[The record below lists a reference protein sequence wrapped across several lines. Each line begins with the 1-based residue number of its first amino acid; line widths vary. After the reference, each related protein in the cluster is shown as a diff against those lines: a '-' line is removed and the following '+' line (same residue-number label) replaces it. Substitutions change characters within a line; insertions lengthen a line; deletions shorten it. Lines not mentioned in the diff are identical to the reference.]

1 MHHDRYGGA
10 GHGLGVV
17 GSVFAAGLATVALV
31 ALGREFAGRREHRPP
46 DDAGERAHGDASDW
60 RESTVVGRSVTIAKP
75 RQELYA
81 YWRDFKNLSSFMEN
95 VDRVTVVD
103 DRKSRWTI
111 RAPGETDIEFISTI
125 TEDRPGQEIAWESEE
140 GAAVRNSGRVTFAD
154 APANRGTI
162 VDLTIAYDPP
172 GGAVGQL
179 IAKLFQRE
187 PHIQARR
194 DLKRL
199 KQLIETGEIA
209 TSAQNKEQQRGAA

>member
-1 MHHDRYGGA
+1 MHDNRYRGA
-10 GHGLGVV
+10 GHGLGLV
-17 GSVFAAGLATVALV
+17 GSVFAAGLVTVAFL
-31 ALGREFAGRREHRPP
+31 ALGREFAGRRTVVSP
-46 DDAGERAHGDASDW
+46 DDAGDRAHGDASDW

-81 YWRDFKNLSSFMEN
+81 YWRDFKNLASFMEN
-95 VDRVTVVD
+95 VDEVAVVD
-103 DRKSRWTI
+103 GRKSRWTI
-111 RAPGETDIEFISTI
+111 RAPGETDIDFVSTI
-125 TEDRPGQEIAWESEE
+125 VDDRPGEEIAWESEE
-140 GAAVRNSGRVTFAD
+140 GAPVRNSGRVTFTD

-172 GGAVGQL
+172 GGALGQM

-194 DLKRL
+194 DLKRF

-209 TSAQNKEQQRGAA
+209 TSAQTNEQQRGAA

>member
-1 MHHDRYGGA
+1 MHHDRHRSA
-10 GHGLGVV
+10 GHGLGLV

-31 ALGREFAGRREHRPP
+31 ALGREFAGRREIRPP
-46 DDAGERAHGDASDW
+46 DDAGERAHGDAGDW

-81 YWRDFKNLSSFMEN
+81 YWRDFKNLPSFMEN
-95 VDRVTVVD
+95 VDQVAVVD

-125 TEDRPGQEIAWESEE
+125 TDDRPGAEIAWESEE
-140 GAAVRNSGRVTFAD
+140 GAPVRNSGRVTFTD
-154 APANRGTI
+154 AAGNRGTV

-172 GGAVGQL
+172 GGAVGQM

-194 DLKRL
+194 DLKRF
-199 KQLIETGEIA
+199 KQLMETGEIA
-209 TSAQNKEQQRGAA
+209 TSAQTEQQKQGRA